1 MINKDQVQNIRIKRL
16 RVIFPLI
23 ALVIVSLIFFQSVNI
38 TTTKEKNLNLILS
51 DQSNDGVLKPSM
63 IGETSSGQ
71 PFVLNALRASPLGP
85 DLRDIELEN
94 VSITLGKEGV
104 QTISVNSRNAK
115 YFAKNNIAIFF
126 DDIVSKTSDGY
137 DFIAQVVN
145 ANLET
150 GFTFLKGP
158 VQGRKGEVE
167 FDAGHVEIHERGN
180 KIFIS
185 SGVKLIIPASFIK
198 QINEEERW

>member
-1 MINKDQVQNIRIKRL
+1 MIDKDQVQNVRIKRL
-16 RVIFPLI
+16 KIIFPLI
-23 ALVIVSLIFFQSVNI
+23 ALTIVSLIFFQSINI
-38 TTTKEKNLNLILS
+38 KSNTEDKNLNLILS
-51 DQSNDGVLKPSM
+51 EQSNDGVLKPSM

-85 DLRDIELEN
+85 DLKDIELEN
-94 VSITLGKEGV
+94 VSITLGDEGV

-115 YFAKNNIAIFF
+115 YFAENNIAIFF

-145 ANLET
+145 VNLET
-150 GFTFLKGP
+150 GFTFLDGP
-158 VQGRKGEVE
+158 VQGRKGEIE
-167 FDAGHVEIHERGN
+167 FDAGNVEIHERGN

-185 SGVKLIIPASFIK
+185 SGVKLIIPSSFMK
-198 QINEEERW
+198 QIEEE

>member
-23 ALVIVSLIFFQSVNI
+23 ALAIVSLIFFQSVNI
-38 TTTKEKNLNLILS
+38 TTTKEKKLNLILS

-115 YFAKNNIAIFF
+115 YFAKNNIFSSSPTICSFSSSSREYFF
-126 DDIVSKTSDGY
+126 VSHHF
-137 DFIAQVVN
+137 FILLQ
-145 ANLET
+145 
-150 GFTFLKGP
+150 
-158 VQGRKGEVE
+158 
-167 FDAGHVEIHERGN
+167 
-180 KIFIS
+180 
-185 SGVKLIIPASFIK
+185 
-198 QINEEERW
+198 

>member
-1 MINKDQVQNIRIKRL
+1 MINKDQIQNIRIKRL
-16 RVIFPLI
+16 RIIFPLI
-23 ALVIVSLIFFQSVNI
+23 ALVIVSLIFFLSVNI
-38 TTTKEKNLNLILS
+38 ATTKDKNLNLILS

-71 PFVLNALRASPLGP
+71 PFVLNALKASPLGP

-145 ANLET
+145 VNLET
-150 GFTFLKGP
+150 GFTFLNGP
-158 VQGRKGEVE
+158 VQGRKGEIE

-198 QINEEERW
+198 QINEE

>member
-1 MINKDQVQNIRIKRL
+1 MINKDQIQNIRIKRL
-16 RVIFPLI
+16 RIIFPLI
-23 ALVIVSLIFFQSVNI
+23 ALVILSLIFFQSVNI
-38 TTTKEKNLNLILS
+38 ATTKDKNLNLILS

-145 ANLET
+145 VNLET
-150 GFTFLKGP
+150 GFTFLNGP
-158 VQGRKGEVE
+158 VQGRKGEIE

-198 QINEEERW
+198 QINEE

>member
-1 MINKDQVQNIRIKRL
+1 MINKDQIQNIRIKRL
-16 RVIFPLI
+16 RIIFPLI

-38 TTTKEKNLNLILS
+38 ETIKDKNLNLILS

-71 PFVLNALRASPLGP
+71 PFVLNALKASPLGP
-85 DLRDIELEN
+85 DLNDIELEN

-145 ANLET
+145 VNLET
-150 GFTFLKGP
+150 GFTFLNGP
-158 VQGRKGEVE
+158 VQGRKGEIE

-198 QINEEERW
+198 QINEE

>member
-1 MINKDQVQNIRIKRL
+1 MINKDQIQNIRIKRL
-16 RVIFPLI
+16 RIIFPLI
-23 ALVIVSLIFFQSVNI
+23 ALVILSLIFFQSVNI
-38 TTTKEKNLNLILS
+38 ATTKDKNLNLILS

-63 IGETSSGQ
+63 VGETSSGQ
-71 PFVLNALRASPLGP
+71 PFVLNALKASPLGP

-94 VSITLGKEGV
+94 VSITLGKEGI

-145 ANLET
+145 VNLET
-150 GFTFLKGP
+150 GFTFLNGP
-158 VQGRKGEVE
+158 VQGRKGEIE

-198 QINEEERW
+198 QINEEQRW

>member
-23 ALVIVSLIFFQSVNI
+23 ALVIVFLIFFQSVNI
-38 TTTKEKNLNLILS
+38 TTTKDKNLNLILS

-71 PFVLNALRASPLGP
+71 PFVLNALKASPLGP

-94 VSITLGKEGV
+94 VSITLGKEGI

-145 ANLET
+145 VNLET
-150 GFTFLKGP
+150 GFTFLNGP
-158 VQGRKGEVE
+158 VQGRKGEIE

-198 QINEEERW
+198 QINEE

>member
-1 MINKDQVQNIRIKRL
+1 MINKDQIQNIRIKRL
-16 RVIFPLI
+16 RIIFPLI

-38 TTTKEKNLNLILS
+38 ATTKDKNLNLIIS

-71 PFVLNALRASPLGP
+71 PFVLNALKASPLGP

-145 ANLET
+145 VNLET
-150 GFTFLKGP
+150 GFTFLNGP
-158 VQGRKGEVE
+158 VQGRKGEIE

-198 QINEEERW
+198 QINEE

>member
-1 MINKDQVQNIRIKRL
+1 MINKDLIQNIRIKRL
-16 RVIFPLI
+16 RFILPLI
-23 ALVIVSLIFFQSVNI
+23 ALVIIFLIIFQSINI
-38 TTTKEKNLNLILS
+38 ATTKNDKNLNIILS
-51 DQSNDGVLKPSM
+51 EQSNEGVLKPSM

-71 PFVLNALRASPLGP
+71 PFILNALRASPLGP
-85 DLRDIELEN
+85 DLKDIELEN
-94 VSITLGKEGV
+94 VSIILGNEGV

-145 ANLET
+145 VNLET
-150 GFTFLKGP
+150 GFTFLDGP
-158 VQGRKGEVE
+158 VQGRKGEIE

-185 SGVKLIIPASFIK
+185 SGIKLIVPASFIQK
-198 QINEEERW
+198 IGEE

>member
-23 ALVIVSLIFFQSVNI
+23 ALAIVSLIFFQSVNI
-38 TTTKEKNLNLILS
+38 TTTKEKKLNLILS

-126 DDIVSKTSDGY
+126 DED
-137 DFIAQVVN
+137 
-145 ANLET
+145 
-150 GFTFLKGP
+150 
-158 VQGRKGEVE
+158 
-167 FDAGHVEIHERGN
+167 
-180 KIFIS
+180 
-185 SGVKLIIPASFIK
+185 LIIAFFIDEICKIGSIDNNGLLGGKKIISASSIDCITPGAASTK
-198 QINEEERW
+198 

>member
-1 MINKDQVQNIRIKRL
+1 MLNKDLVQNIRIKRL
-16 RVIFPLI
+16 RFILPLI
-23 ALVIVSLIFFQSVNI
+23 ALIIIFLIIFQSINI
-38 TTTKEKNLNLILS
+38 ATTKNDKNLNIILS
-51 DQSNDGVLKPSM
+51 EQSNEGVLKPSM

-71 PFVLNALRASPLGP
+71 PFILNALRASPLGP
-85 DLRDIELEN
+85 DLKDIELEN
-94 VSITLGKEGV
+94 VSIILGNEGV

-145 ANLET
+145 VNLET
-150 GFTFLKGP
+150 GFTFLNGP
-158 VQGRKGEVE
+158 VQGKKGEIE

-185 SGVKLIIPASFIK
+185 SGIKLIVPASFIQK
-198 QINEEERW
+198 IGEE

>member
-1 MINKDQVQNIRIKRL
+1 MINKDQVQNTRIKRL

-23 ALVIVSLIFFQSVNI
+23 ALAIVSLIVFQSVNI
-38 TTTKEKNLNLILS
+38 TTTKEKKLNLILS

-145 ANLET
+145 VNLET
-150 GFTFLKGP
+150 GFTFLNGP

-198 QINEEERW
+198 QINEE

>member
-16 RVIFPLI
+16 RVIFPFI
-23 ALVIVSLIFFQSVNI
+23 ALAIVSLIFFQSVNI
-38 TTTKEKNLNLILS
+38 STTKEKKLNLILS

-145 ANLET
+145 VNLET
-150 GFTFLKGP
+150 GFTFLNGP

-198 QINEEERW
+198 QINEE

>member
-1 MINKDQVQNIRIKRL
+1 MIDKDKVQNIRIKRL
-16 RVIFPLI
+16 KIIFPLI
-23 ALVIVSLIFFQSVNI
+23 ALALVSLIFFQSINI
-38 TTTKEKNLNLILS
+38 KIETEDKNLNLILS
-51 DQSNDGVLKPSM
+51 KQSNDGVLKPSM

-85 DLRDIELEN
+85 DLNDVELEN
-94 VSITLGKEGV
+94 VSITLGQEGV

-145 ANLET
+145 VNLET
-150 GFTFLKGP
+150 GFTFLNGP

-198 QINEEERW
+198 QINEE

>member
-23 ALVIVSLIFFQSVNI
+23 ALVIVFLIFFQSVNI
-38 TTTKEKNLNLILS
+38 TTTKDKNLNLILS

-71 PFVLNALRASPLGP
+71 PFVLNALKASPLGP

-145 ANLET
+145 VNLET
-150 GFTFLKGP
+150 GFTFLNGP
-158 VQGRKGEVE
+158 VQGKKGEIE

-198 QINEEERW
+198 QINEE

>member
-1 MINKDQVQNIRIKRL
+1 MINKDQIQNIRIKRL
-16 RVIFPLI
+16 RIIFPLI

-38 TTTKEKNLNLILS
+38 ATTKDKNLNLILS

-71 PFVLNALRASPLGP
+71 PFVLNALKASPLGP

-94 VSITLGKEGV
+94 VSITLGKEGI

-145 ANLET
+145 VNLET
-150 GFTFLKGP
+150 GFTFLNGP
-158 VQGRKGEVE
+158 VQGRKGEIE

-198 QINEEERW
+198 QINEE

>member
-16 RVIFPLI
+16 RFILPLI
-23 ALVIVSLIFFQSVNI
+23 ALIIIFLIIFQSINI
-38 TTTKEKNLNLILS
+38 ATNKDDKNLNIILS

-85 DLRDIELEN
+85 DLKDIELEN
-94 VSITLGKEGV
+94 VSIILGNEGI

-145 ANLET
+145 VNLET
-150 GFTFLKGP
+150 GFTFLDGP
-158 VQGRKGEVE
+158 VQGRKGEIE

-185 SGVKLIIPASFIK
+185 SGIKLILPASFIQK
-198 QINEEERW
+198 ISEE

>member
-23 ALVIVSLIFFQSVNI
+23 ALVIVFLIFFQSVNI
-38 TTTKEKNLNLILS
+38 TTTKDKNLNLILS

-71 PFVLNALRASPLGP
+71 PFVLNALKASPLGP

-145 ANLET
+145 VNLET
-150 GFTFLKGP
+150 GFTFLNGP

-198 QINEEERW
+198 QINEE

>member
-16 RVIFPLI
+16 RFILPLI
-23 ALVIVSLIFFQSVNI
+23 ALVIIFLIIFQSINI
-38 TTTKEKNLNLILS
+38 ATTKNDKNLNIILS
-51 DQSNDGVLKPSM
+51 EQSNEGVLKPSM

-71 PFVLNALRASPLGP
+71 PFILNALRASPLGP
-85 DLRDIELEN
+85 DLKDIELEN
-94 VSITLGKEGV
+94 VSIILGNEGV

-145 ANLET
+145 VNLDT
-150 GFTFLKGP
+150 GFTFLDGP
-158 VQGRKGEVE
+158 VQGRKGEIE
-167 FDAGHVEIHERGN
+167 FDAGNVEIHERGN

-185 SGVKLIIPASFIK
+185 SGVKLIIPSSFMK
-198 QINEEERW
+198 QIGEE

>member
-1 MINKDQVQNIRIKRL
+1 MINKDIIQNIRIKRL
-16 RVIFPLI
+16 RFILPLI
-23 ALVIVSLIFFQSVNI
+23 ALVIIFLIIFQSINI
-38 TTTKEKNLNLILS
+38 ATTKNDKNLNIILS
-51 DQSNDGVLKPSM
+51 EQSNEGVLKPSM

-71 PFVLNALRASPLGP
+71 PFILNALRASPLGP
-85 DLRDIELEN
+85 DLKDIELEN
-94 VSITLGKEGV
+94 VSIILGNEGV

-145 ANLET
+145 VNLET
-150 GFTFLKGP
+150 GFTFLDGP
-158 VQGRKGEVE
+158 VQGRKGEIE
-167 FDAGHVEIHERGN
+167 FDAGNVEIHERGN

-185 SGVKLIIPASFIK
+185 SGVKLIIPSSFMK
-198 QINEEERW
+198 QISKE

>member
-23 ALVIVSLIFFQSVNI
+23 ALAIVSLIFFQSVNI
-38 TTTKEKNLNLILS
+38 TTTKEKKLNLILS

-145 ANLET
+145 VNLET
-150 GFTFLKGP
+150 GFTFLNGP

-185 SGVKLIIPASFIK
+185 SGVNLIIPASFIK
-198 QINEEERW
+198 QINE

>member
-16 RVIFPLI
+16 RFILPLI
-23 ALVIVSLIFFQSVNI
+23 ALIIIFLIIFQSINI
-38 TTTKEKNLNLILS
+38 ATTKNDKNLNIILS
-51 DQSNDGVLKPSM
+51 EQSNEGVLKPSM

-71 PFVLNALRASPLGP
+71 PFILNALRASPLGP
-85 DLRDIELEN
+85 DLKDIELEN
-94 VSITLGKEGV
+94 VSITLGNEGV

-145 ANLET
+145 VNLET
-150 GFTFLKGP
+150 GFTFLNGP
-158 VQGRKGEVE
+158 VQGKKGEIE

-185 SGVKLIIPASFIK
+185 SGIKLILPASLIQK
-198 QINEEERW
+198 IGEE

>member
-23 ALVIVSLIFFQSVNI
+23 ALAIVSLIFFQSVNI
-38 TTTKEKNLNLILS
+38 TTTKEKNLNFILS

-145 ANLET
+145 VNLET
-150 GFTFLKGP
+150 GFTFLNGP
-158 VQGRKGEVE
+158 VQGKKGEVE

-198 QINEEERW
+198 QINEE

>member
-16 RVIFPLI
+16 RIIFPFI
-23 ALVIVSLIFFQSVNI
+23 ALVIVFLIFFQSVNI
-38 TTTKEKNLNLILS
+38 TTTKDKNLNLILS
-51 DQSNDGVLKPSM
+51 VQSNDGVLKPSM

-71 PFVLNALRASPLGP
+71 PFVLNALKASPLGP

-145 ANLET
+145 VNLET
-150 GFTFLKGP
+150 GFTFLNGP
-158 VQGRKGEVE
+158 VQGKKGEIE

-198 QINEEERW
+198 QINEE

>member
-38 TTTKEKNLNLILS
+38 ATTKDKNLNLILS

-63 IGETSSGQ
+63 VGETSSGQ
-71 PFVLNALRASPLGP
+71 PFVLNALKASPLGP

-145 ANLET
+145 VNLET
-150 GFTFLKGP
+150 GFTFLNGP
-158 VQGRKGEVE
+158 VQGRKGEIE

-198 QINEEERW
+198 QINEE

>member
-1 MINKDQVQNIRIKRL
+1 MINKDQIQNIRIKRL
-16 RVIFPLI
+16 RIIFPLI

-38 TTTKEKNLNLILS
+38 ATTKDKNLNLILS
-51 DQSNDGVLKPSM
+51 DKSNDGVLKPSM

-71 PFVLNALRASPLGP
+71 PFVLNALKASPLGP

-145 ANLET
+145 VNLET
-150 GFTFLKGP
+150 GFTFLNGP
-158 VQGRKGEVE
+158 VQGRKGEIE

-198 QINEEERW
+198 QINEE

>member
-1 MINKDQVQNIRIKRL
+1 MINKDIIQNIRIKRL
-16 RVIFPLI
+16 RFILPLI
-23 ALVIVSLIFFQSVNI
+23 ALVIIFLIIFQSINI
-38 TTTKEKNLNLILS
+38 ATTKNDKNLNIILS
-51 DQSNDGVLKPSM
+51 EQSNEGVLKPSM

-71 PFVLNALRASPLGP
+71 PFILNALRASPLGP
-85 DLRDIELEN
+85 DLKDIELEN
-94 VSITLGKEGV
+94 VSIILGNEGV

-137 DFIAQVVN
+137 DFFAQVVN
-145 ANLET
+145 VNLET
-150 GFTFLKGP
+150 GFTFLNGP
-158 VQGRKGEVE
+158 VQGKKGEIE

-185 SGVKLIIPASFIK
+185 SGIKLIVPASLIQK
-198 QINEEERW
+198 IGEE

>member
-23 ALVIVSLIFFQSVNI
+23 ALVIVFLIFFQSVNI
-38 TTTKEKNLNLILS
+38 TTTKDKNLNLILS

-71 PFVLNALRASPLGP
+71 PFVLNALKASPLGP

-145 ANLET
+145 VNLET
-150 GFTFLKGP
+150 GFTFLNGP
-158 VQGRKGEVE
+158 VQGRKCQIE

-198 QINEEERW
+198 QINEE

>member
-23 ALVIVSLIFFQSVNI
+23 ALAIVSLIFFQSVNI
-38 TTTKEKNLNLILS
+38 TTTKEKKLNLILS
-51 DQSNDGVLKPSM
+51 YQSNDGVLKPSM

-145 ANLET
+145 VNLET
-150 GFTFLKGP
+150 GFTFLNGP

-198 QINEEERW
+198 QINEE